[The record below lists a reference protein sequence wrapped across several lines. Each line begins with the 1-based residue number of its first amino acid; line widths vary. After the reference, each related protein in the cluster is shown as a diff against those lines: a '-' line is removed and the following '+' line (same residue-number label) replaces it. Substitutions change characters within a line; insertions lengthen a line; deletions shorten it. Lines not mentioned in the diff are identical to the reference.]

1 MQLNHDCVRDVLLYV
16 EENANYNVRISTNS
30 IKLKDYS
37 IEEIVYTI
45 EKLSEADFLNVTSVS
60 TMGRQTPGYVV
71 KSITYKG
78 HEFLDNIKD
87 NSVWSDTKKQL
98 SKFSSTSLSII
109 SSVAAQVLS
118 AKIKL
123 HLGL

>member
-30 IKLKDYS
+30 IKLKNYT
-37 IEEIVYTI
+37 IEEIVYAI
-45 EKLSEADFLNVTSVS
+45 EKLSEADFLNVTSIS
-60 TMGRQTPGYVV
+60 TMGRQVPGYIV

-78 HEFLDNIKD
+78 HEFLDNVKD
-87 NSVWSDTKKQL
+87 NGVWSDTKKQL

-109 SSVAAQVLS
+109 SSVATQVLS
-118 AKIKL
+118 AKIKS